1 MNHHI
6 LILWGPSG
14 EGELRS
20 GRWGEKSRKNAG
32 IVRRWDSPVG
42 KLKTYVVKCGI
53 FFGDE
58 YLSIISIIWFW
69 QFLKDRLNSQFAI
82 ENGHRHS
89 GFTHEKICTKNRK
102 LYWLLLWNIWIIFF
116 HLVGNFIIPTDELIF
131 FRGVGI
137 PPTSDQIWDMLGCS
151 TVVICLK

>member
-1 MNHHI
+1 MAMDQYLYI
-6 LILWGPSG
+6 PFLVGWTSIYQLFWC
-14 EGELRS
+14 
-20 GRWGEKSRKNAG
+20 
-32 IVRRWDSPVG
+32 SPGVQG
-42 KLKTYVVKCGI
+42 FDTLPYVVKCGI

-58 YLSIISIIWFW
+58 YLSRIWFW

-82 ENGHRHS
+82 ENGHRNS
-89 GFTHEKICTKNRK
+89 GFTHEKICTKNANYTGCCFGTSG
-102 LYWLLLWNIWIIFF
+102 LFF

-151 TVVICLK
+151 NYLFKVKHCN

>member
-102 LYWLLLWNIWIIFF
+102 LYWLLLWNIWIIFPFSWEF
-116 HLVGNFIIPTDELIF
+116 HHPNWRTHIFQRGRYTTNQRSNLRYVG
-131 FRGVGI
+131 
-137 PPTSDQIWDMLGCS
+137 M
-151 TVVICLK
+151 